1 MGERGEQ
8 GPDGIAG
15 TKGPDGPSGA
25 AGPPGKSGTP
35 GTPGTKG
42 PDGAKGQHVSNT
54 CRSSHSQIFFEICVK
69 NLSEQIFYRTQP
81 VAALL
86 HEDIL
91 ILINVKKFNKTLTM
105 RNQQSIVA
113 NFCSLTG

>member
-42 PDGAKGQHVSNT
+42 PDGAKGQHVRNT
-54 CRSSHSQIFFEICVK
+54 CRSSHSQIFFEICALK
-69 NLSEQIFYRTQP
+69 NFSEQIFYRTQP

-86 HEDIL
+86 HEAQTYL
-91 ILINVKKFNKTLTM
+91 F
-105 RNQQSIVA
+105 
-113 NFCSLTG
+113 